1 MVDDRAAR
9 ERITEILDRTLM
21 VEAGAGSGKTT
32 SLVGRMIALI
42 ESGSV
47 VAEQIAAITF
57 TRKAA
62 DELKS
67 RFRLELERRILKAN
81 EPQKALLQRALQEID
96 RCYIGTIHS
105 FCGRLLRERPI
116 EARLDPMFR
125 EIEEDEASLLQDQCW
140 DEYLVNLIENGKE
153 EGIANLASLQV
164 NVEDLLQV
172 YKRVCDYT
180 DVHIETVASPRPDF
194 DLIRLSLPQMMEEA
208 GRYIPTQKPAQ
219 GWDALQTM
227 VRDGKRLLMLH
238 GLDDDMRILQLALM
252 FERKINVTLN
262 RWTDPAVA
270 KEYKVIFPEWQS
282 RVLFPFLGAW
292 REHLYPQLIDF
303 VRPAVAYGSHK
314 RNELGV
320 LDFQDLLMR
329 ATALLREHEHVRR
342 FFAAHYT
349 RLFVDEFQDTD
360 PIQAELMFLLTGD
373 DPREADWRRI
383 TPKPGSLFIV
393 GDPKQSIY
401 RFRRADISTYNW
413 VKHKIS
419 TCGEVLQLS
428 ANFRSTHQ
436 LGQFTNDEFQ
446 SRFPDAESEH
456 QAAFVHMD
464 TRTANPENG
473 VQHGVY
479 TMTHAKMAGG
489 QAAIAEAD
497 ADRAARYIAW
507 ACSGQLKIQEK
518 QPGSNGGLLVRD
530 ATPSD
535 FLVLLKRKDF
545 LHLYA
550 AKLEQYG
557 VPSVTAGSS
566 AIYEEIDAL
575 AMLASCL
582 TDPRDHVSLLAVL
595 KGMLFSVSDNELFHY
610 KMQGFPIT
618 YTTLP
623 NQAEVGMIALP
634 VYEVLVRLAE
644 YADLI
649 RKMPALSALLHII
662 EDLGVIPLAAVRQT
676 GRTRAGTLIKLLHLL
691 HKDSLVAA
699 SWPELSSYLLRVVKE
714 AKLECG
720 DLFAGEQDAV
730 RIMNLHKAKGLEAP
744 VVMLACPC
752 GESDHDAAE
761 HVDRMGD
768 SPRGYFSITRRRGYQ
783 EDVIAHP
790 PGWQELAERERLYM
804 NAEKERLLY
813 VAATRAKQLM
823 IISRYPDKPTIDPWS
838 SFDSGIQE
846 DRELDDPEVMPEV
859 PSRYEDLHDEVADE
873 VTGREWRSRLAQSTY
888 QTASVTKLAKSGA
901 VQPPRPLAGRG
912 MAFGSVVHRCIELLG
927 TGAKSEQM
935 ELHIRM
941 IAEEEGMDE
950 ALLPDVQRMLEDVVN
965 HPLWRRALEAKQRI
979 QELPLRT
986 LRMDIDLESKAPT
999 VGSTAKTLYLNGVI
1013 DFAFEEEDGWVVVD
1027 FKTDVYEEG
1036 QQAAFVEFYR
1046 PQVGAYRE
1054 ELERAFGLRVKETG
1068 LYFLH
1073 GNEYA
1078 ILE

>member
-1 MVDDRAAR
+1 
-9 ERITEILDRTLM
+9 M

-42 ESGSV
+42 ESGSA

-140 DEYLVNLIENGKE
+140 DEYLVSLIEDGKE
-153 EGIANLASLQV
+153 DGMADLTSLQV
-164 NVEDLLQV
+164 NVEDLRQV
-172 YKRVCDYT
+172 YKRVCGYT

-194 DLIRLSLPQMMEEA
+194 DLIRLSLPQMIAEA

-227 VRDGKRLLMLH
+227 LRDGKRMLMLH
-238 GLDDDMRILQLALM
+238 GLDDDMRVLQLALM
-252 FERKINVTLN
+252 FNRKIDATLK
-262 RWTDPAVA
+262 RWTDPAKA
-270 KEYKVIFPEWQS
+270 KEFKGLFQEWQS

-292 REHLYPQLIDF
+292 REYLYPQLIDF
-303 VRPAVAYGSHK
+303 VRPAVAYGAHK

-342 FFAAHYT
+342 FFADRYT

-413 VKHKIS
+413 VKNKIS
-419 TCGEVLQLS
+419 SCGEVLQLS
-428 ANFRSTHQ
+428 ANFRSIHP
-436 LGQFTNDEFQ
+436 LGQFTNDEFNA
-446 SRFPDAESEH
+446 RFPQAESEH

-473 VQHGVY
+473 VQHGIY
-479 TMTHAKMAGG
+479 TMTYGKMAGG

-507 ACSGQLKIQEK
+507 ACSGHLKIQEK
-518 QPGSNGGLLVRD
+518 QPGSDGSFILRD

-545 LHLYA
+545 LHHYA
-550 AKLEQYG
+550 AKLEKYG

-566 AIYEEIDAL
+566 ANYEEIDAL
-575 AMLASCL
+575 AVLTSCL
-582 TDPRDHVSLLAVL
+582 NDTGDPVSLLAVL
-595 KGMLFSVSDNELFHY
+595 KGMLFSCSDNALFHY

-623 NQAEVGMIALP
+623 NQAEVGMIAMP
-634 VYEVLVRLAE
+634 VYEALVRLAE
-644 YADLI
+644 YANLI
-649 RKMPALSALLHII
+649 RKMPALPALLHII
-662 EDLGVIPLAAVRQT
+662 EDLGLVPLAAIRRT
-676 GRTRAGTLIKLLHLL
+676 GRARAGTLIKLLHLL
-691 HKDSLVAA
+691 HKDSLVVA
-699 SWPELSSYLLRVVKE
+699 SWPELNSYLTRVVKD

-744 VVMLACPC
+744 VVLLACPC

-768 SPRGYFSITRRRGYQ
+768 FARGYFSITRRRGYQ

-823 IISRYPDKPTIDPWS
+823 IISRYPDKPAIDPWS
-838 SFDSGIQE
+838 SFDNGIQE

-859 PSRYEDLHDEVADE
+859 PSRYEGVHDEMADE
-873 VTGREWRSRLAQSTY
+873 DKGRQWRSRLAQPTY
-888 QTASVTKLAKSGA
+888 ETTSVTKLAKSGS

-927 TGAKSEQM
+927 TGAESGQM
-935 ELHIRM
+935 ELTLRM
-941 IAEEEGMDE
+941 IAEEEGVDE
-950 ALLPDVQRMLEDVVN
+950 TLIPDVLKMLDDVVN
-965 HPLWRRALEAKQRI
+965 HPLWRRAKAAKRRI
-979 QELPLRT
+979 HELPLRT
-986 LRMDIDLESKAPT
+986 VRANMELFGEDSIVD
-999 VGSTAKTLYLNGVI
+999 STAKTLYLKGII
-1013 DFAFEEEDGWVVVD
+1013 DFLFEEEDGWVVVD

-1036 QQAAFVEFYR
+1036 QQAAFVGFYK
-1046 PQVGAYRE
+1046 PQVRAYVG
-1054 ELERAFGLRVKETG
+1054 ELERAFGMKVKEAG
-1068 LYFLH
+1068 LYFLN
-1073 GNEYA
+1073 GNEYV
-1078 ILE
+1078 IL